1 MDTKLVIFD
10 LDGVLVDACDWHRK
24 ALNLALEEISSTFI
38 EKEEHYS
45 TFNGIPTKKK
55 LEILIQQGRVK
66 ETDKQKI
73 FDAKQRNTI
82 ETIKEFAS
90 LRFEKI
96 ELINRLK
103 SEGLKVACFTNSI
116 RETAYMMLE
125 KTGILESFDLIL
137 TNQDVDTPKPSPE
150 GYIKTMEFFNCKPEN
165 TVIIEDSPK
174 GIEAARASNAKV
186 VIVKNPDSVNIELIK
201 EIL

>member
-10 LDGVLVDACDWHRK
+10 LDGVLVDACDWHRD
-24 ALNLALEEISSTFI
+24 ALNLALSEISKTQIGF
-38 EKEEHYS
+38 EEHYS

-55 LEILIQQGRVK
+55 LEILIEQGRV
-66 ETDKQKI
+66 EDRDKQKI
-73 FDAKQRNTI
+73 FDVKQTKTIDIIKNTAKFRY
-82 ETIKEFAS
+82 
-90 LRFEKI
+90 EKV

-116 RETAYMMLE
+116 RETAVLMLE
-125 KTGILESFDLIL
+125 KTGVLELFDLIL
-137 TNQDVDTPKPSPE
+137 TNQDVDIPKPNPE
-150 GYIKTMEFFNCKPEN
+150 GYIKTMKFFNCGPEN

-174 GIEAARASNAKV
+174 GVEAAKASKAKV
-186 VIVKNPDSVNIELIK
+186 VIVKNPDSVNVDLIK